1 MKTDVSIPLGTINTR
16 YKNRRSYHYDVS
28 IPLGTINT
36 DISFLTE
43 YFAEVSIPLGTINT
57 FGDFAAGEALDFSF
71 NSTRY
76 N

>member
-1 MKTDVSIPLGTINTR
+1 MKKWTDFSYIVSIPLGTINTKSER
-16 YKNRRSYHYDVS
+16 HRDLFMNVS

-36 DISFLTE
+36 CQPHKAPWHI
-43 YFAEVSIPLGTINT
+43 G
-57 FGDFAAGEALDFSF
+57 F